1 MAAPRE
7 GFGARWFWYA
17 LLTVVGWAAW
27 ALLLKLGSLEIPDQP
42 ALFLQTLGMLPL
54 VPLLVARGKLRGP
67 QDRRGVIYSLLNG
80 AITGIG
86 ILFLL
91 AAYRKGGNTGV
102 VSVSTALYPLVTCA
116 LALVLL
122 RERLAGRQWL
132 GLALSIAA
140 IVLFAWPASAV
151 TSAAD
156 SALAAAPGAAGALA
170 TPRDVGLADSWLLYT
185 LLALVCFGIV
195 GFLQK
200 VSTDRI
206 SAESALVWLIVGF
219 VLLLPFI
226 YTGPATFHYPA
237 RSILYVVAGG
247 LLNALGSWALLAA
260 MKHGGKA
267 SIVVPMTAVYPM
279 LVCLVAP
286 LLLHEILTLVQGIGI
301 ALGLGAILL
310 LAS

>member
-1 MAAPRE
+1 MATPRE

-54 VPLLVARGKLRGP
+54 VPLLLARGKLRGP

-116 LALVLL
+116 LAFVLL
-122 RERLAGRQWL
+122 RERLSGRQWL

-140 IVLFAWPASAV
+140 IVLFAWPASAA
-151 TSAAD
+151 TRAAD
-156 SALAAAPGAAGALA
+156 NALAAAPAA
-170 TPRDVGLADSWLLYT
+170 GLADSWLLYT
-185 LLALVCFGIV
+185 LLALVCFGVV

-200 VSTDRI
+200 VSTDRV

-247 LLNALGSWALLAA
+247 MLNALGSWALLAA

>member
-1 MAAPRE
+1 MATPRE

-54 VPLLVARGKLRGP
+54 VPLLLARGKLRGP

-116 LALVLL
+116 LAFVLL
-122 RERLAGRQWL
+122 RERLLGRQWL

-140 IVLFAWPASAV
+140 IVLFAWPASAA
-151 TSAAD
+151 TRAAD
-156 SALAAAPGAAGALA
+156 SALAAAPAAG
-170 TPRDVGLADSWLLYT
+170 VADSWLLYT

-200 VSTDRI
+200 VSTDRV

>member
-1 MAAPRE
+1 MATPRE

-27 ALLLKLGSLEIPDQP
+27 ALLLKLGSLEIPDRP

-54 VPLLVARGKLRGP
+54 VPLLVAGGKLRGP

-116 LALVLL
+116 LAFVLL
-122 RERLAGRQWL
+122 RERLSGRQWL

-140 IVLFAWPASAV
+140 IVLFAWPAGAT
-151 TSAAD
+151 TSAAN
-156 SALAAAPGAAGALA
+156 SALAPVPGA
-170 TPRDVGLADSWLLYT
+170 GLAGSWLLYT

-200 VSTDRI
+200 LSTDRI

-226 YTGPATFHYPA
+226 YSGPATFHYPA

-260 MKHGGKA
+260 MRHGGKA

>member
-1 MAAPRE
+1 MAPAEPLAAPRV

-27 ALLLKLGSLEIPDQP
+27 ALLLKLGSLEIPDRP

-54 VPLLVARGKLRGP
+54 VPALLASGKLRGP
-67 QDRRGVIYSLLNG
+67 QDRRGVLYSLLNG

-91 AAYRKGGNTGV
+91 AAYRQGGNTGV

-116 LALVLL
+116 LAFVLL
-122 RERLAGRQWL
+122 RERLTRRQWL

-140 IVLFAWPASAV
+140 IVLFAWPAGGASTAT
-151 TSAAD
+151 TSPV
-156 SALAAAPGAAGALA
+156 SGPL
-170 TPRDVGLADSWLLYT
+170 DSWLLYT
-185 LLALVCFGIV
+185 LLALACFGIV

-200 VSTDRI
+200 ISTDRV

-219 VLLLPFI
+219 GLLLPFL
-226 YTGPATFHYPA
+226 YAGPATFRYPV

-260 MKHGGKA
+260 MKQGGKA

-286 LLLHEILTLVQGIGI
+286 LLLHELLTLVQGIGI